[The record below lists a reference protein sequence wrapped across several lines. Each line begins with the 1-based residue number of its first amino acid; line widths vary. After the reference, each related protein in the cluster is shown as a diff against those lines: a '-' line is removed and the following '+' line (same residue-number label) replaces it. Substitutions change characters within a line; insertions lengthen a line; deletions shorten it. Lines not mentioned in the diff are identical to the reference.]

1 MLVCDLRKRKEIA
14 KGNRGIKWKY
24 FFWFVKCSILIKIG
38 NIENKDLIIF
48 SFPFMNKSCWEI
60 DEKEMQKREKIVGLW
75 LEKEIAEKEEL

>member
-1 MLVCDLRKRKEIA
+1 MKVFFFDLWNVVYWWKK
-14 KGNRGIKWKY
+14 KNWKY
-24 FFWFVKCSILIKIG
+24 LIYK

-48 SFPFMNKSCWEI
+48 SFPFMNKWCI

>member
-38 NIENKDLIIF
+38 NIKNKDLIIF
-48 SFPFMNKSCWEI
+48 SFPFMNKWCI